1 MLIMKRLTIIST
13 LLLVGMLV
21 GACSGDATSNS
32 AFPTLRIGINPWVGY
47 GVLNIAA
54 EKGFF
59 EQEGIEVE
67 LVNTNYDQG
76 AVDFATKHL
85 DGNSMVFS
93 DGIAQAAAGVPLQM
107 VWVFDNSAGGDVVV
121 ATEAIA
127 RPEDLRG
134 KRIGLSYGTFS
145 QLFVLRALASY
156 GLNAEDVT
164 VVNLPQADIPA
175 AMANGI
181 IDAGHTVDPY
191 LSEALNDGGHVLFS
205 SAETPGVI
213 VDALVFQANVVEDR
227 PDDVQAV
234 VRAVAN
240 ATNWWAE
247 NADEGNTIIAQ
258 AMEIPA
264 EDMTTILSGVQIF
277 GIENNLVAFN
287 PATEGPESVY
297 ESARFAS
304 TLFIESEIID
314 QSPDPDAIIN
324 PSFVRGITGN

>member
-1 MLIMKRLTIIST
+1 MLTMKRLTIIST
-13 LLLVGMLV
+13 LLLVGMLFS
-21 GACSGDATSNS
+21 ACGSNATSNS

-47 GVLNIAA
+47 GILNIAV
-54 EKGFF
+54 EQGFF
-59 EQEGIEVE
+59 EQEGITVE
-67 LVNTNYDQG
+67 LVNSTYDDG
-76 AVDFATKHL
+76 AVDFAMKRL

-93 DGIAQAAAGVPLQM
+93 DSIAQAAAGIPLQV

-121 ATEAIA
+121 GTEAVA
-127 RPEDLRG
+127 GPADLRG
-134 KRIGLSYGTFS
+134 KRIGFSYGTFS
-145 QLFVLRALASY
+145 QLFVLSGLANY
-156 GLNAEDVT
+156 GLNPEDVT

-175 AMANGI
+175 ALANGT

-191 LSEALNDGGHVLFS
+191 LSEALNNGGHVLFS

-213 VDALVFQANVVEDR
+213 VDALVFQAEVIEDR

-240 ATNWWAE
+240 ATNWWQA

-264 EDMTTILSGVQIF
+264 QDMAAILSGVQIF
-277 GIENNLVAFN
+277 GVENNLVALD
-287 PATEGPESVY
+287 PATQGSESIY

-304 TLFIESEIID
+304 RLFTESDIIE
-314 QSPDPDAIIN
+314 QSPDVETLIN
-324 PSFVRGITGN
+324 PAFVQALMGN